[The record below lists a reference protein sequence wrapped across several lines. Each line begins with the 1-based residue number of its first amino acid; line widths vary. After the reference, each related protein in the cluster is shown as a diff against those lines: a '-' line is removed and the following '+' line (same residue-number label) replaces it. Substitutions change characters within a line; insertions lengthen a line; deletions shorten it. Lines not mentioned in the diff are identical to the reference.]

1 MSALPY
7 PETERF
13 EVETRSAEETKR
25 LAVALTPV
33 LVPGDM
39 LVLAGDLGAGK
50 TVFVQGLAAGLGI
63 PEAVTS
69 PTFVLARE
77 YCGGRYPLMHLD
89 IFRLNKIQEIIDL
102 GYDEFL
108 DPSGI
113 VAIEWGD
120 VVEPLLPREH
130 LHVELYYSGG
140 QSDVRAITLRPRGPH
155 WAERLQTIKVLVA
168 NLFYSTRDSEMF
180 AHEYR
185 PDRDPNPGGRN

>member
-1 MSALPY
+1 VSPLPY
-7 PETERF
+7 PETEQF
-13 EVETRSAEETKR
+13 ELQTRSAEETRR
-25 LAVALTPV
+25 LAVAITPV

-39 LVLAGDLGAGK
+39 IVLAGDLGAGK
-50 TVFVQGLAAGLGI
+50 TVFVQGLAAGLGV
-63 PEAVTS
+63 PEPVTS
-69 PTFVLARE
+69 PTFVLVRE
-77 YCGGRYPLMHLD
+77 YCGGRYPLMHID
-89 IFRLNKIQEIIDL
+89 IYRLQMVQEIIDL

-130 LHVELYYSGG
+130 LHVELHHSNG
-140 QSDVRAITLRPRGPH
+140 DERVITLRPRGPH
-155 WAERLQTIKVLVA
+155 WAERLETIKVLTA

-185 PDRDPNPGGRN
+185 PERDGGPGARN

>member
-1 MSALPY
+1 MSPLPY
-7 PETERF
+7 PETEKF
-13 EVETRSAEETKR
+13 EIQTRSAEETKR

-77 YCGGRYPLMHLD
+77 YCGGRYALMHID
-89 IFRLNKIQEIIDL
+89 IFRLNRIQEIIDL

-130 LHVELYYSGG
+130 LHVELSYSGY
-140 QSDVRAITLRPRGPH
+140 QSDVRVITFRPRGPL
-155 WAERLQTIKVLVA
+155 WAERLQTIKVLTS
-168 NLFYSTRDSEMF
+168 NLFYSSRDSEMF
-180 AHEYR
+180 AHEFR
-185 PDRDPNPGGRN
+185 PERDSGPGGQN

>member
-7 PETERF
+7 PES
-13 EVETRSAEETKR
+13 ETLELETHSAEETRR

-50 TVFVQGLAAGLGI
+50 TVFVQGLAAGLGV
-63 PEAVTS
+63 PEPVTS
-69 PTFVLARE
+69 PTFVLVRE
-77 YCGGRYPLMHLD
+77 YCGGRYPLMHID

-108 DPSGI
+108 DPSAI

-120 VVEPLLPREH
+120 VVEPLLPRDH
-130 LHVELYYSGG
+130 LHVELHHANG
-140 QSDVRAITLRPRGPH
+140 DVRMIVLRPRGPR
-155 WAERLQTIKVLVA
+155 WAERMQTIKVLA
-168 NLFYSTRDSEMF
+168 ADLFYSSRESEMF

-185 PDRDPNPGGRN
+185 PERDSGPGAMN